1 MFSFFK
7 KKNSQTHKLCY
18 EVDLHSHILPG
29 IDDGSPNTEKSI
41 GLIREMQ
48 NWGIRKIIATPHIA
62 EETFE
67 NTPETIKNAWDLL
80 KTALKSEGIEQEI
93 CYSAEYRIDDGFIRM
108 FAHPERYAY
117 YHNQKNIYTTMH
129 NNGCAFQVN
138 LLSFYG
144 YYGKSVKE
152 AAFWLAEQGYIDFLG
167 TDLHNMNHVQAIS
180 NFLTTKDYMLK

>member
-93 CYSAEYRIDDGFIRM
+93 CYSAEYRIDDGF
-108 FAHPERYAY
+108 
-117 YHNQKNIYTTMH
+117 K
-129 NNGCAFQVN
+129 
-138 LLSFYG
+138 
-144 YYGKSVKE
+144 
-152 AAFWLAEQGYIDFLG
+152 
-167 TDLHNMNHVQAIS
+167 
-180 NFLTTKDYMLK
+180 

>member
-93 CYSAEYRIDDGFIRM
+93 RTTANVSEKFVILPNIASTTVSYECLNRI
-108 FAHPERYAY
+108 
-117 YHNQKNIYTTMH
+117 
-129 NNGCAFQVN
+129 
-138 LLSFYG
+138 S
-144 YYGKSVKE
+144 
-152 AAFWLAEQGYIDFLG
+152 
-167 TDLHNMNHVQAIS
+167 
-180 NFLTTKDYMLK
+180 